1 VPAQKTMKP
10 KIGSGCGRPVMA
22 PAGNA
27 IDGLERRDEM
37 KRLHVLTPDAQ
48 HAKAIYDDLTAA
60 GIDRSH
66 LHVLTDDHA
75 ALRVAGLPEPTPMEE
90 AMTAGAPDATLLTSI
105 YGSTPPSPKVQ
116 EHKRDLEQGKVMLV
130 FAVDADRVGEITRL
144 VEKHAAR
151 IL

>member
-1 VPAQKTMKP
+1 
-10 KIGSGCGRPVMA
+10 
-22 PAGNA
+22 
-27 IDGLERRDEM
+27 M

-48 HAKAIYDDLTAA
+48 HAKAIYDDLVAA

-66 LHVLTDDHA
+66 LHVLTGDHA
-75 ALRVAGLPEPTPMEE
+75 ALRAAGLPEPSPMEE
-90 AMTAGAPDATLLTSI
+90 AMIAGAPDATLLTHI

-130 FAVDADRVGEITRL
+130 FAVDTDRVGEITRL
-144 VEKHAAR
+144 VEKHPAT

>member
-1 VPAQKTMKP
+1 
-10 KIGSGCGRPVMA
+10 
-22 PAGNA
+22 
-27 IDGLERRDEM
+27 M
-37 KRLHVLTPDAQ
+37 KRFHVLASDAQ
-48 HAKAIYDDLTAA
+48 HAKGIHDALIAA

-66 LHVLTDDHA
+66 LHVLSGDHA

-90 AMTAGAPDATLLTSI
+90 AMIAGAPDATLLTDI

-130 FAVDADRVGEITRL
+130 FAVDTDRVGEITRL
-144 VEKHAAR
+144 VEKHTAR